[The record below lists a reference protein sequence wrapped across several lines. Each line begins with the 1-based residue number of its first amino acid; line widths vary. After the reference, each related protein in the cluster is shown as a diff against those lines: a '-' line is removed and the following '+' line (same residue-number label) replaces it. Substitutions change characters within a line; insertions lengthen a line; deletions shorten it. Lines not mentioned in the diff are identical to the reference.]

1 MAIIL
6 PFRAYRPARHTSAE
20 VASQSYDSYD
30 PKVRESL
37 INGEKVS
44 FLKIIGGAYKTYPK
58 SPLSRY
64 KAVRKAYENAIKNGV
79 LVQDSVDTIYFY
91 KIHTSA
97 GKTYLGTIACLPVS
111 SYDDNTIR
119 KHEDTLTARE
129 SVFETYLG
137 TVNFNAEPVS
147 ISFPDNDLVAQLIN
161 RFTQSDPID
170 QFNCSNGHQ
179 HSIWALTK
187 PDDIDTFR
195 TVFNNIPHLYIA
207 DGHHRAASSSRL
219 AGMRKDQNSQQ
230 FLTFLISE
238 SQLQI
243 LEFNRFINDLNG
255 HSVDEFLKLISQS
268 FEVKAIG
275 QQFKLPAK
283 THQFTLYLNGHC
295 FELNV
300 KDHYFLEKDN
310 PLENLD
316 VYILNTLVFGPLL
329 NITDLKSDSRVQ
341 FAPGNQSVHELQH
354 RVDQGGF
361 KAVFGLYPITA
372 KEIRN
377 VADQELTLP
386 PKSTYIL
393 PKLLS
398 GLTIYDMS

>member
-37 INGEKVS
+37 INSEKVS

-79 LVQDSVDTIYFY
+79 LVQDAVETLYFY
-91 KIHTSA
+91 KIQTAA

-129 SVFETYLG
+129 SIFETYLG
-137 TVNFNAEPVS
+137 TVNFNAEPVL
-147 ISFPDNDLVAQLIN
+147 ISFPDNELVTQLII
-161 RFTQSDPID
+161 RFTQSAPID
-170 QFNCSNGHQ
+170 QFSCSNGHQ
-179 HSIWALTK
+179 HTIWAISQ
-187 PDDIDTFR
+187 PDDIDTFQSA
-195 TVFNNIPHLYIA
+195 FNNIPHLYIA

-243 LEFNRFINDLNG
+243 LEFNRFITDFNG
-255 HSVDEFLKLISQS
+255 HSVEEFLRLICHS
-268 FEVKAIG
+268 FEVKALG
-275 QQFKLPAK
+275 QQFKLPDKA
-283 THQFTLYLNGHC
+283 HQFTLYLKGQC
-295 FELNV
+295 YELTV
-300 KDHYFLEKDN
+300 KDHYFLEKHN
-310 PLENLD
+310 PIENLD

-341 FAPGNQSVHELQH
+341 FAPGNQSVQELQN
-354 RVDQGGF
+354 RIDQGDF

-372 KEIRN
+372 QEIRN
-377 VADQELTLP
+377 VADQKMTLP

-398 GLTIYDMS
+398 GLTIYEMS